1 MESRRGRG
9 NICEGFWEE
18 EVFKMFL
25 EGWIGFLE
33 LEKGRSRG
41 EMPVLGNSKVMGQV
55 RVEHSVLGQWEK
67 REKGKFRQVLAG
79 RWG

>member
-1 MESRRGRG
+1 
-9 NICEGFWEE
+9 
-18 EVFKMFL
+18 MFL

-67 REKGKFRQVLAG
+67 REKGKEKGGGG
-79 RWG
+79 REKRMRT